1 MSRRPPPHIIRRRRV
16 AGLIVLAILVSLI
29 WWAVASIAALFGPPP
44 EAEEAKVTQCAP
56 GVVQVTALVGDG
68 ETRLSA
74 FDIKTDPVLWFTL
87 NNTGKKA
94 CTFNAGPKVQIYTIR
109 IGDEVIWSNEQ
120 CDREGLK
127 DQKITLTPGKEEKAI
142 PSPWLKVYSNNAGC
156 GEGQPAA
163 LPGSYTFSV
172 SVNGVNSGNAETFSI
187 E

>member
-1 MSRRPPPHIIRRRRV
+1 M
-16 AGLIVLAILVSLI
+16 
-29 WWAVASIAALFGPPP
+29 ASIISLFSPAPA
-44 EAEEAKVTQCAP
+44 AEEAKVKECAP
-56 GVVQVTALVGDG
+56 GVVQVTAFVGDG

-87 NNTGKKA
+87 NNTGKA
-94 CTFNAGPKVQIYTIR
+94 VCTFNAGPKVQIYTIR
-109 IGDEVIWSNEQ
+109 IGDEIIWSNEQ

-127 DQKITLTPGKEEKAI
+127 DQKLTLTPGKEEKAI
-142 PSPWLKVYSNNAGC
+142 PSPWLKVYSNNSGC

-172 SVNGVNSGNAETFSI
+172 SVNSVNSGNAETFSI

>member
-16 AGLIVLAILVSLI
+16 AGLIVLALLVTLI
-29 WWAVASIAALFGPPP
+29 WWAVASIASLFTPTTV
-44 EAEEAKVTQCAP
+44 AEETKVTQCATN
-56 GVVQVTALVGDG
+56 VVQITALVGDG
-68 ETRLSA
+68 ENRSAA
-74 FDIKTDPVLWFTL
+74 FDIKTDPALWFTL
-87 NNTGKKA
+87 KNTGTRA
-94 CTFNAGPKVQIYTIR
+94 CVFNAGPKVQIYTIQ

-127 DQKITLTPGKEEKAI
+127 DQKLTLTPGKEEKAV

-163 LPGSYTFSV
+163 LPGTYTFSV
-172 SVNGVNSGNAETFSI
+172 IVNGVKSVNAETFSI